1 MEVFIMSKTREVL
14 EIRTEEL
21 LNELNKEYNSLSV
34 SGNEDRR
41 VEIITELFDVMDLA
55 RVLDDKER
63 RRVVLLDF
71 IKDKIRAH

>member
-1 MEVFIMSKTREVL
+1 MSKTREVL